1 MRIVSLIAVLL
12 LAGCPATVPVPPIV
26 NTVTVR
32 VPVPVPC
39 KIAMPTIPQWEMS
52 RMTPASSL
60 FDLAK
65 SAAIE
70 LRQRHAYQVEL
81 LAAAR
86 ACE

>member
-1 MRIVSLIAVLL
+1 MKTGIVAALIL
-12 LAGCPATVPVPPIV
+12 LAGCAATVPAPPIV
-26 NTVTVR
+26 QTVTVR